1 MPKIKFIC
9 QTWCT
14 INILFSWKYQLCFTK
29 HICSFQKLTG
39 TGPTWPLQATPTHVA
54 TQPAGRSPTSRF
66 RETSWRRNYKR
77 KETFFFSIMK
87 NQAQKRKNWDIAP
100 QERNNGGVGGYFSL
114 VFSRATDKWCG
125 GDRNDQHATHALPS
139 NEVFPSHS
147 WQTILIPWKV
157 KDSMTSWIWSV
168 LGGMCSRM
176 FSICFFYFWRMISLF
191 CKFCLFKF
199 LSRPAKQFSL
209 SQFANLTE
217 IG

>member
-1 MPKIKFIC
+1 M
-9 QTWCT
+9 
-14 INILFSWKYQLCFTK
+14 NILFSWEYQLCFTK

-39 TGPTWPLQATPTHVA
+39 TGPTWPLKATPTHVA
-54 TQPAGRSPTSRF
+54 TQAAGQSPTSRF

-77 KETFFFSIMK
+77 KGNILFLYCEKPSTEEEKLRYCPS
-87 NQAQKRKNWDIAP
+87 RKKQW
-100 QERNNGGVGGYFSL
+100 GVGGYFSL

-125 GDRNDQHATHALPS
+125 GDRNDQHATRALPS

-176 FSICFFYFWRMISLF
+176 FSIFIFLF
-191 CKFCLFKF
+191 
-199 LSRPAKQFSL
+199 
-209 SQFANLTE
+209 LTDDFPLL
-217 IG
+217 